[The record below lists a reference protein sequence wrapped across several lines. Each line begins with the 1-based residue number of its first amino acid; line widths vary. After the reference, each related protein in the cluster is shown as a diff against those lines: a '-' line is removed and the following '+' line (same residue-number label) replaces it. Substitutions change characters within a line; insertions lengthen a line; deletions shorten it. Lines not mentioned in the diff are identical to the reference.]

1 LQEALRD
8 PREAAEYL
16 NACLEDGSRN
26 VFLLALRQVAEAH
39 GVARIAKAAKRGRE
53 TLHRTLSSGG
63 NPTLETLLRL
73 FDANGLKLAVEPKSE
88 AEKLPDYRI
97 SSFASSISPNL

>member
-1 LQEALRD
+1 MHKGYRIYEESLREALRD

-16 NACLEDGSRN
+16 NACLADGSRE

-53 TLHRTLSSGG
+53 TLYRTLSSGG

-73 FDANGLKLAVEPKSE
+73 FDAAGLNLAVEPKRRSRK
-88 AEKLPDYRI
+88 A
-97 SSFASSISPNL
+97 A